1 MEATKYRIEINDY
14 ENGKTPAA
22 IIGGWSDPERAAEA
36 AWGLLEAIAQCRDL
50 DYENQG
56 DQFMAYYKD
65 GHPDAGCGAVSMQ
78 VINEDT
84 GDYYE
89 L

>member
-1 MEATKYRIEINDY
+1 MATKYRIEIHDY
-14 ENGKTPAA
+14 ENDNHPTLY
-22 IIGGWSDPERAAEA
+22 GWTDPEQAAEA
-36 AWGLLEAIAQCRDL
+36 AWTLLEAAAKNRDL

-56 DQFMAYYKD
+56 DQFMAFNKD
-65 GHPDAGCGAVSMQ
+65 GHPEAGLGVITMQ